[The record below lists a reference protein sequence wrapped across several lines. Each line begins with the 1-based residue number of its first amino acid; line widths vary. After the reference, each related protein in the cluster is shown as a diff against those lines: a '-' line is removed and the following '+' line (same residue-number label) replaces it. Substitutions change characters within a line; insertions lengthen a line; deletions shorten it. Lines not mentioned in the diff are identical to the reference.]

1 MVGNIWLRMA
11 RNACSEPFERVLR
24 ICIIRHNAPHH
35 DTGKGVAMRCTVAQA
50 KGRGN
55 DHLVVVFS
63 EDTARKKKA
72 QAEGKE
78 ELSAATER
86 PRAMSRGNA

>member
-1 MVGNIWLRMA
+1 MVGNMWLGMA
-11 RNACSEPFERVLR
+11 RSTCSEPFERVLR

-35 DTGKGVAMRCTVAQA
+35 DTGKGVAMRCTVAQV

-55 DHLVVVFS
+55 DHLVMVFS
-63 EDTARKKKA
+63 EDTGKK
-72 QAEGKE
+72 AEGKE

>member
-1 MVGNIWLRMA
+1 
-11 RNACSEPFERVLR
+11 
-24 ICIIRHNAPHH
+24 
-35 DTGKGVAMRCTVAQA
+35 MRCTVAQA